1 MIQYFKMPSQVKGPF
16 LHSNLIVG
24 GTLEER
30 ERTALELAKAQAGIG
45 KDISTAADL
54 IEIRKGD
61 DKNSLSIEEIKE
73 LQSQLRLKPYR
84 AKFKAVVIY
93 GAEKATIEAQNCLL
107 KTLEEP
113 TAHSLLFLTAPETES
128 LLPTIVSR
136 CRVIDLGARM
146 AAPVVS
152 QSGFDPGIEV
162 LLSLSAGKKLDWV
175 EENKETVTE
184 KEALLSL
191 LDQWVSATRRL
202 MLAAVEPNPY
212 RETAG
217 VILAYKKDLA
227 TTNVSPRLAL
237 ETLLLSLPVI

>member
-1 MIQYFKMPSQVKGPF
+1 MIQYLKMPSQVNGHF

-45 KDISTAADL
+45 KSAATAADL
-54 IEIRKGD
+54 IEIRKGN

-93 GAEKATIEAQNCLL
+93 EAQKATIEAQNCLL

-113 TAHSLLFLTAPETES
+113 PAHSLLFLTAPETES

-136 CRVIDLGARM
+136 CRVIDLGSRIAE
-146 AAPVVS
+146 PVIN
-152 QSGFDPGIEV
+152 QSTVDPGIDSI
-162 LLSLSAGKKLDWV
+162 LALSAGKKLDWV

-191 LDQWVSATRRL
+191 LDRWLSATRQL
-202 MLAAVEPNPY
+202 MLTTAEPDHYRKAA
-212 RETAG
+212 AL
-217 VILAYKKDLA
+217 ILTYKKDLA

>member
-24 GTLEER
+24 GTLEAR
-30 ERTALELAKAQAGIG
+30 ERTALELAKAQAGISQG
-45 KDISTAADL
+45 FATTADL
-54 IEIRKGD
+54 IEIRKGN
-61 DKNSLSIEEIKE
+61 DKNSLAIEEIKE
-73 LQSQLRLKPYR
+73 LQSRLRLKPYR

-136 CRVIDLGARM
+136 CRVIDLGARLAP
-146 AAPVVS
+146 AAS
-152 QSGFDPGIEV
+152 QSDFDPGLEV
-162 LLSLSAGKKLDWV
+162 LLSLPAGKKLDWV

-184 KEALLSL
+184 KEALLNL
-191 LDQWVSATRRL
+191 LDRWLSATRQL
-202 MLAAVEPNPY
+202 MLTAVEPDNFCK
-212 RETAG
+212 AAA